1 MMADEKKTCEQVRE
15 LLKDRAMG
23 ELAPGLTATVG
34 KHLGVCA
41 ECRRHAS
48 ELAETLRKVSAIP
61 RIAPSEGFDAALAA
75 RLDNERSRERA
86 RRAIGVALFVAA
98 LRRVRRWGV
107 ASVVY
112 ALVLV
117 SMGYVI
123 GSFVGGASHDVVQ
136 APTSEE
142 RRARPIVPADEP
154 ARSSSEAVAV
164 IEKVAEDELVVVTGD
179 PYTENI
185 LVPDL
190 VWDEGQPV
198 WVEPVSQLPE
208 ALEEPKTPK
217 ELVDLPDRPAAVE
230 LMLPAGGP
238 GGPALARAR
247 FATIKNAKPYLR
259 TAISSGLVWLCRNQ
273 TVSGSWTGGGPLYT
287 DEEVTAAAT
296 LAFMESGFTASGNSR
311 SSKCLRRGLTW
322 LISRQG
328 EDGMF
333 GPGGPRQLYA
343 QATACVAF
351 SEALRLCDR
360 RLVRERFEPI
370 VNRALAALFQHQSGS
385 GAWGS
390 DDAELTA
397 LVLVA
402 AGSARAAGLPVD
414 SAPQKSALAWLDSYR
429 RSFDSGTYASVGPGS
444 GAGKSVSY
452 STIGAVL
459 SSARP
464 AWTEDETAAGAA
476 DELARAPV
484 VWESGDFLRWYAG
497 TLAAYRLNGRS
508 WQGWRNAVLQHL
520 IPEQAGWPSPKN
532 NDPDHG
538 SWEPHGICQD
548 GGRAY
553 STAMSV
559 LSLTATCG
567 HSPVYGDA
575 K

>member
-1 MMADEKKTCEQVRE
+1 MADEKKKCERVRE

-23 ELAPGLTATVG
+23 ELAPVLTDAVG
-34 KHLGVCA
+34 KHLAVCA
-41 ECRRHAS
+41 ECRRHAD
-48 ELAETLRKVSAIP
+48 ELAVTLRKMSAIP
-61 RIAPSEGFDAALAA
+61 SITPSERFDAALAA
-75 RLDNERSRERA
+75 RLDEERSRARA
-86 RRAIGVALFVAA
+86 RRAVGLALFAAA
-98 LRRVRRWGV
+98 LRRVRRLGV
-107 ASVVY
+107 GSVVY

-117 SMGYVI
+117 AMGYVI
-123 GSFVGGASHDVVQ
+123 GSLLGGGPRDVAQ
-136 APTSEE
+136 TPTADVP
-142 RRARPIVPADEP
+142 RVRPIIWTGELTRSPREAVAAIEEAAADEP
-154 ARSSSEAVAV
+154 
-164 IEKVAEDELVVVTGD
+164 VVVTGD
-179 PYTENI
+179 PYKENI
-185 LVPDL
+185 PEPEFA
-190 VWDEGQPV
+190 WDEPQPV
-198 WVEPVSQLPE
+198 WVEPVSHLPE

-217 ELVDLPDRPAAVE
+217 ELVELPDRPPAVE
-230 LMLPAGGP
+230 LMLSARGP

-259 TAISSGLVWLCRNQ
+259 TAISAGLVWLCRNQ
-273 TVSGSWTGGGPLYT
+273 TGSGSWTAGRSPYT
-287 DEEVTAAAT
+287 DEEVTSAAT
-296 LAFMESGFTASGNSR
+296 LAFMESGFTASGSSR

-343 QATACVAF
+343 QATVCVAL

-360 RLVRERFEPI
+360 RLVRERFEP
-370 VNRALAALFQHQSGS
+370 VAERGLAALLERQSES

-397 LVLVA
+397 LALLA
-402 AGSARAAGLPVD
+402 AGSARAAGLSVD
-414 SAPQKSALAWLDSYR
+414 SSAQKSALAWLDSYKHR
-429 RSFDSGTYASVGPGS
+429 FDPGTYASVEPGT

-459 SSARP
+459 CSARS
-464 AWTEDETAAGAA
+464 AWAEDESAGGTA

-484 VWESGDFLRWYAG
+484 VWASGDFLRWYAG

-508 WQGWRNAVLQHL
+508 WQGWRNTVLQHL
-520 IPEQAGWPSPKN
+520 ITKQAGWPSRKN
-532 NDPDHG
+532 TDPDHG
-538 SWEPHGICQD
+538 SWEPHGICRD

-553 STAMSV
+553 STAMAV